1 MVTPD
6 LSRTSAPACG
16 YATSVILPAGQQAN
30 DEGQGARRS
39 RPDQAAAARA
49 LMVLAAEYWGARAS
63 LAVSSLF
70 PKREVDRPNGPYP
83 PRLSSE
89 AAYVSL
95 SPSFG

>member
-49 LMVLAAEYWGARAS
+49 LMVLAAEYWGPGPAS
-63 LAVSSLF
+63 PSA
-70 PKREVDRPNGPYP
+70 
-83 PRLSSE
+83 LSSQK
-89 AAYVSL
+89 
-95 SPSFG
+95 GK